1 MNEITKNSEKE
12 KVAVRR
18 QQTKLKVEITR
29 GVWFI
34 FYTKNN
40 FGAALRLKNAT
51 RRHVLFA
58 PLGVLIFAAQR
69 QDVALE
75 KST

>member
-34 FYTKNN
+34 TK
-40 FGAALRLKNAT
+40 
-51 RRHVLFA
+51 
-58 PLGVLIFAAQR
+58 
-69 QDVALE
+69 
-75 KST
+75 